1 MKNLCALIVI
11 LSVIAGGC
19 KKNSGAETGAGTLTL
34 FTWAEMFPPEAL
46 EGFTQ
51 DTGISITYNNFVEN
65 EDMLA
70 RLEASSG
77 YDLVVADDYIIE
89 TVIEKGL
96 AAKLNKG
103 LLKNYG
109 NINPLYQGQ
118 FYDRRDEYTVPYGA
132 GVQTI
137 VYDPARTPVSIQGY
151 ADLLHPAL
159 RNRIGIVSNYRV
171 INGLAL
177 KILGKSYNTEN
188 IADIRAAGGKLLE
201 LAPNI
206 RLIQDDQLD
215 NHLLSGEIDAAVM
228 YTSQANAALQA
239 KPGLKQVFPQE
250 GIGFGVMAFFIPAAA
265 RNSGAAHAFID
276 YVLDPERGAACFEF
290 LKYYSTYRASDPFIK
305 EEYRD
310 SLSLPSDFNMDLE
323 LIQNVSA
330 EALEEH
336 NRIWTAFQKAAGAG
350 Q

>member
-1 MKNLCALIVI
+1 MKKLCALIAI

-19 KKNSGAETGAGTLTL
+19 KKNSAAEKGGETLTL
-34 FTWAEMFPPEAL
+34 FTWAEMFPPELL

-51 DTGISITYNNFVEN
+51 DTGIPVNYVNFLEN
-65 EDMLA
+65 EDMLS
-70 RLEASSG
+70 RLETSGG

-109 NINPLYQGQ
+109 NINPLYQEQ

-137 VYDPARTPVSIQGY
+137 VYDPERVSINIQGY
-151 ADLLHPAL
+151 ADLLDPSL
-159 RNRIGIVSNYRV
+159 RNRIGIIENYRV

-177 KILGKSYNTEN
+177 KMLGKSYNTEN
-188 IADIRAAGGKLLE
+188 IADIRAAGEKLLE

-206 RLIQDDQLD
+206 RLIKDDRLEEE
-215 NHLLSGEIDAAVM
+215 LLSGEIDAAVM
-228 YTSQANAALQA
+228 YTSQANMASMV
-239 KPGLKQVFPQE
+239 KPELKQVFPQE
-250 GIGFGVMAFFIPAAA
+250 GIGFGIMAFFIPAAT

-276 YVLDPERGAACFEF
+276 YVLDPARGAACFEF
-290 LKYYSTYRASDPFIK
+290 INYYSTYSASDPLIK
-305 EEYRD
+305 EEYREF
-310 SLSLPSDFNMDLE
+310 LSLPSNFNSSLE
-323 LIQNVSA
+323 LIQNISA
-330 EALEEH
+330 EALEEQD
-336 NRIWTAFQKAAGAG
+336 RIWTAFQKAAG